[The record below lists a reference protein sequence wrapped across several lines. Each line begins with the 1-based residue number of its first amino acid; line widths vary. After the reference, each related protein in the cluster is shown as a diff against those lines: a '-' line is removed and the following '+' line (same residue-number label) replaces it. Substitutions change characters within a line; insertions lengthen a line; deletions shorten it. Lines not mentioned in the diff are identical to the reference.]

1 MSDEIK
7 RQYVNYLF
15 FKADPAWRRLSRE
28 ERDRGRSEFEGVVK
42 DWKGRT
48 MIIPFSTVGTR
59 ADTDFV
65 LWRISERLEDFTEM
79 STQLLNTSLGKWCF
93 TPYSYLGMTKRSM
106 YVDHHEHEG
115 SEGRRG
121 RVIPGQNKYIFI
133 YPFWKTSE
141 WYLLSKEE
149 RQRMMNVHIE
159 TGHRYPEHQDQHH
172 LLFRP
177 RRSGVC
183 CRLRG
188 GQTPGLHRPRHGNA
202 RTRGAQVH
210 AARHADFHLY
220 SWQHR
225 RSAGDPWVKTLRSKT
240 QGIRGF

>member
-42 DWKGRT
+42 DWKGRVL
-48 MIIPFSTVGTR
+48 MIPFTTVGTR
-59 ADTDFV
+59 GDTDFM

-79 STQLLNTSLGKWCF
+79 STQLLNTSLGKWCH

-121 RVIPGQNKYIFI
+121 RVVPGQNKYIFI

-159 TGHRYPEHQDQHH
+159 TGHRYPSIKINTIYCFGLDDPEFVVAFEGDKPQDFIDLVMEMREHEVRKYTMRD
-172 LLFRP
+172 
-177 RRSGVC
+177 
-183 CRLRG
+183 
-188 GQTPGLHRPRHGNA
+188 TPIF
-202 RTRGAQVH
+202 TC
-210 AARHADFHLY
+210 
-220 SWQHR
+220 
-225 RSAGDPWVKTLRSKT
+225 
-240 QGIRGF
+240 IRGSIGEVLATLG